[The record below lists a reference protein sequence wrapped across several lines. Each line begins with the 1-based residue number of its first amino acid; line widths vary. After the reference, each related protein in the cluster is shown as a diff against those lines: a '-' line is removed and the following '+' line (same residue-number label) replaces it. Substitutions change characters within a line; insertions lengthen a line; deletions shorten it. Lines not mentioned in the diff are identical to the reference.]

1 MCLTMYTSTCLVC
14 ALAQLP
20 YYRTLY
26 TGTCQQYTSITPL
39 LIDTTSGACLLFRGA
54 TMLCDSY
61 GHYTRVCAFSIV
73 VPLRYVRDTVHL
85 YMSLVLWYYYGICDL
100 YCTLVY
106 VFSMVVQLCFV
117 IDTVQYKCTGKTP
130 LKSFHQLGD
139 KGLRCIREHLLRFQT
154 NLGTRTSVGLFISM
168 LLFERTVGVT
178 SAWG

>member
-1 MCLTMYTSTCLVC
+1 MVVLLCYVICIAHWLVSLYSGMTMLCVWHCTLVRVWYVHWHNS
-14 ALAQLP
+14 P
-20 YYRTLY
+20 IWRTLY

-39 LIDTTSGACLLFRGA
+39 VIDTTSGACLWFIGA
-54 TMLCDSY
+54 TTLCDSY
-61 GHYTRVCAFSIV
+61 GHYTQVCAFSIV

-130 LKSFHQLGD
+130 LKF
-139 KGLRCIREHLLRFQT
+139 LLPT
-154 NLGTRTSVGLFISM
+154 CG
-168 LLFERTVGVT
+168 
-178 SAWG
+178 